1 VFKPILK
8 ITTNESPEPKQII
21 SIGIQGVIK
30 NEKNQITD
38 STDKLKAVSKT
49 QDESNP
55 YRHVRFANGDAKR
68 LKVSQ
73 KSTLAHML
81 LQ

>member
-1 VFKPILK
+1 MFKPILK

-49 QDESNP
+49 
-55 YRHVRFANGDAKR
+55 
-68 LKVSQ
+68 
-73 KSTLAHML
+73 
-81 LQ
+81 